1 MGHLRQR
8 GRDDGGIQILHK
20 ERSRDYVRQ
29 PASGRG
35 CWQRTVAHRE
45 SQVERRHR
53 LGRRAIVEID
63 ASAAPID
70 PAFTYGLAQ
79 DTRSDTLE
87 PASHYRVTV
96 SFMSSVHAP

>member
-8 GRDDGGIQILHK
+8 GRDDGGIQILHE

-45 SQVERRHR
+45 FQVERRRH
-53 LGRRAIVEID
+53 LERRAIVEID
-63 ASAAPID
+63 AFAAPID
-70 PAFTYGLAQ
+70 PARHSDYIRLCARYALGSALTRLALSRN
-79 DTRSDTLE
+79 T
-87 PASHYRVTV
+87 
-96 SFMSSVHAP
+96 